1 MAEPAGRPVRERAGG
16 VFPLAAAG
24 AFTAYGQHQTSAAS
38 RGRGERL
45 PMRPYLKVLVIVTAL
60 VTARLS
66 AGSAGPVTVNTRR
79 S

>member
-1 MAEPAGRPVRERAGG
+1 M
-16 VFPLAAAG
+16 
-24 AFTAYGQHQTSAAS
+24 
-38 RGRGERL
+38 
-45 PMRPYLKVLVIVTAL
+45 PMRPHLKVLVIVTAL